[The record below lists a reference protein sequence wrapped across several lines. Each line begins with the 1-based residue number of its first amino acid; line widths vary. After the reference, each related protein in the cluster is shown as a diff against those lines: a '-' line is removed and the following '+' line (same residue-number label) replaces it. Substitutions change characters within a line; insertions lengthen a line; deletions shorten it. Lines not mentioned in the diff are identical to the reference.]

1 MLKFIKN
8 IKPSFDISK
17 ISLTTERLKLDNK
30 SHYENTAIKG
40 LDRVASTQNKVW
52 DENLPTEILDYIGQ
66 LGFDKNQYSANINVQ
81 YPGQMAPLHRDNH
94 GHACKKLN
102 KKFED
107 FVDFMRDV
115 FGEDFDRILVFLTDW
130 SIGQVFG
137 CQNESITEWKSGD
150 CYTFSSTDQ
159 HFSANTG
166 MEIKYTIVISGL
178 KGYLKNK

>member
-94 GHACKKLN
+94 GYACKKLN
-102 KKFED
+102 K
-107 FVDFMRDV
+107 
-115 FGEDFDRILVFLTDW
+115 
-130 SIGQVFG
+130 
-137 CQNESITEWKSGD
+137 
-150 CYTFSSTDQ
+150 
-159 HFSANTG
+159 
-166 MEIKYTIVISGL
+166 
-178 KGYLKNK
+178 

>member
-1 MLKFIKN
+1 MLEFLKN
-8 IKPSFDISK
+8 VKPNFDIEK
-17 ISLTTERLKLDNK
+17 VSLKTERLKLDNK

-52 DENLPTEILDYIGQ
+52 DENLPQEIIDYIKEI
-66 LGFDKNQYSANINVQ
+66 GFKRNECSDNINVQ

-107 FVDFMRDV
+107 FERV
-115 FGEDFDRILVFLTDW
+115 LVFLTDW
-130 SIGQVFG
+130 EVGQVFG
-137 CQNESITEWKSGD
+137 CEDKSITKWKRGD
-150 CYTFSSTDQ
+150 CYTFNATDQ

-166 MEIKYTIVISGL
+166 METKYTIVISVL
-178 KGYLKNK
+178 KECLKK

>member
-94 GHACKKLN
+94 GYACKKLN
-102 KKFED
+102 K
-107 FVDFMRDV
+107 RP
-115 FGEDFDRILVFLTDW
+115 EDFDRILEFLTDW

-166 MEIKYTIVISGL
+166 METKYTIVISGL